1 MMTEALK
8 MAVTSIAAH
17 KVRSILTTVGIVIGV
32 ASVITVMA
40 TGEGLKNDV
49 KSTVSQFGANLII
62 VLPGNLESV
71 SGRGVKVNPAAFI
84 SGDII
89 TDTDVAAL
97 RALPGVSRVIPMALV
112 PLTVRRNSTPSN
124 ATVIGTFPDILEGV
138 TGVRIARGRI
148 IEDRDQGE
156 RVIVLGHQPSAQ
168 LFGDADPIGE
178 TVLVG
183 KEAFTVIGVL
193 SQTTAA
199 GSLTG
204 QDVETISFIPYDT
217 ATALTGKKQIHRLV
231 VKASAGVD
239 TKELAA
245 AMKRDLARRHEEGDV
260 SVLTSDDLLDLLDSV
275 LGTITLAISA
285 IAATSLLVGGIGI
298 MNIMLVSVTER
309 TREIGIRKAV
319 GATHRA
325 ILTQFLI
332 EAIVISLLGGLLGL
346 GLAMVGVAAVAWKTA
361 LLPTITPVMIVL
373 AVGVSVGV
381 GIIFGLA
388 PAISAAHKDPIEALR
403 YE

>member
-1 MMTEALK
+1 
-8 MAVTSIAAH
+8 
-17 KVRSILTTVGIVIGV
+17 VGICIGV